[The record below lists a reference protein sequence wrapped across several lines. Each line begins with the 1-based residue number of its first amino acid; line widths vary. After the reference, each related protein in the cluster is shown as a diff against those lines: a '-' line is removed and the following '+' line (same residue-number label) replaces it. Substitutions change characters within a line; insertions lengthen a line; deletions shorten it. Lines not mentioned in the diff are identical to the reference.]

1 MIAAIRENFF
11 QREIAEAS
19 FRYQSEVE
27 AEERIVVGVN
37 GYEIPA
43 EDDVPIPILRIDPAL
58 EREQIGRVQALRAR
72 RDTAAVEAALA
83 RLKADAGRR
92 GPQPDGPDR
101 RRQQG
106 VRDDG
111 RDVRR
116 LPRGLGRLAG
126 DTGLLTPNF
135 TATPDR
141 LSGRPVQSSI
151 VNLKSPR
158 NQRYLLLV
166 SGIVLAAG
174 IAAFLIVFL
183 RNTGSTEQERFTN
196 KPVQKVSTPKKAP
209 LEPAVRVV
217 AGKFILTAVQR
228 KNLGQAWSLAGPGI
242 RQGLSRKEWLS
253 GNIPVVPFLKPI
265 KLTSLKVDLSS
276 KNYALIEL
284 SARAGEGQGRD
295 LRHGA
300 DQGRQGRQ
308 GPLGRRLVGAARG
321 ADDPEQPER
330 LDTSARACTLPGG
343 RILRT

>member
-1 MIAAIRENFF
+1 M
-11 QREIAEAS
+11 
-19 FRYQSEVE
+19 
-27 AEERIVVGVN
+27 
-37 GYEIPA
+37 
-43 EDDVPIPILRIDPAL
+43 
-58 EREQIGRVQALRAR
+58 
-72 RDTAAVEAALA
+72 
-83 RLKADAGRR
+83 
-92 GPQPDGPDR
+92 
-101 RRQQG
+101 
-106 VRDDG
+106 
-111 RDVRR
+111 
-116 LPRGLGRLAG
+116 
-126 DTGLLTPNF
+126 
-135 TATPDR
+135 
-141 LSGRPVQSSI
+141 QSSI

-217 AGKFILTAVQR
+217 AGKFVLTAVQR

-284 SARAGEGQGRD
+284 LIVPVKGRGEIYDMELRKIGTGDKAHWVVDSWVPRAVPTIPNNPSG
-295 LRHGA
+295 
-300 DQGRQGRQ
+300 
-308 GPLGRRLVGAARG
+308 
-321 ADDPEQPER
+321 
-330 LDTSARACTLPGG
+330 S
-343 RILRT
+343 